1 MGAWGPG
8 IFSSDTALDVRETYV
23 ERLKMGA
30 TDEDAYMYVLTELSD
45 YLNDKEDS
53 IDFWLCLASV
63 LSDYGR
69 LTEEVKKKAIDI
81 IEEGDYYR
89 WSNAEKKRREVILY
103 KLKDKLMSKQSKRK
117 EVRVLK
123 PVICPYHPGDIFLHE
138 LTTESDC
145 YTQGCQWFCYVLID
159 EIVNF
164 DTRINGLGD
173 MYPIIYLKCID
184 HLITQLEELDDYEF
198 VETEGYGSGEH
209 RIQMYRDGYKLFFKS
224 CKYIGNYDFQRTSN
238 IYDDHL
244 FIMRPA
250 REIEELIYDY
260 IKKISLGY

>member
-81 IEEGDYYR
+81 IEEGDYY
-89 WSNAEKKRREVILY
+89 
-103 KLKDKLMSKQSKRK
+103 
-117 EVRVLK
+117 
-123 PVICPYHPGDIFLHE
+123 
-138 LTTESDC
+138 
-145 YTQGCQWFCYVLID
+145 
-159 EIVNF
+159 
-164 DTRINGLGD
+164 
-173 MYPIIYLKCID
+173 
-184 HLITQLEELDDYEF
+184 
-198 VETEGYGSGEH
+198 
-209 RIQMYRDGYKLFFKS
+209 
-224 CKYIGNYDFQRTSN
+224 
-238 IYDDHL
+238 
-244 FIMRPA
+244 
-250 REIEELIYDY
+250 
-260 IKKISLGY
+260 